1 LHVKAV
7 QGGDDGICIGS
18 LAKIG
23 KGKTPERA
31 GLI

>member
-1 LHVKAV
+1 LHVKAI
-7 QGGDDGICIGS
+7 QRGNDGIRIGS

>member
-1 LHVKAV
+1 LHVEAV
-7 QGGDDGICIGS
+7 QSGDNGICIGG